1 MVRTVII
8 MGAAGMDFHTFNTVY
23 RNDPDYKVKA
33 FTATQIPNIEG
44 RTYPRELAGS
54 LYPDGIPTYPEE
66 MLPEL
71 IKKWSIDEVVLAYS
85 DLPHEEVM
93 HKASL
98 VQAAGA
104 DFKLIG
110 SEHVQ
115 IESYRPVISIC
126 AVRTGCGKSQTT
138 RRVVK
143 LLREKNYRIVVIR
156 HPMPYGDLVKQTVQR
171 FATYE
176 DLDRHE
182 CTIEER
188 EEYEPHID
196 HGIVVYAGVDYKCIL
211 REAEKEADII
221 LWDGGNNDICFYKSD
236 LHIVVTDPHR
246 AGHELRYYPGET
258 NLRMADAVVINKIA
272 TAKPE
277 YVAEVRE
284 NIMRVNPEAIIVDA
298 ASPLSVDE
306 PDAIK
311 GKRVLVVEDGPT
323 VTHGGMAYGAGY
335 LAAKRFGAGE
345 IISPLPF
352 AIGSIK
358 ETLEKFPHL
367 KQVLP
372 AMGYGK
378 EQVNDLKET
387 LNKADCDVV
396 IAGTPIDLNRVVS
409 INKPIIR
416 VRYELE
422 EIGRPNLKDVLKDF
436 LNREQA

>member
-1 MVRTVII
+1 
-8 MGAAGMDFHTFNTVY
+8 
-23 RNDPDYKVKA
+23 
-33 FTATQIPNIEG
+33 
-44 RTYPRELAGS
+44 
-54 LYPDGIPTYPEE
+54 
-66 MLPEL
+66 
-71 IKKWSIDEVVLAYS
+71 
-85 DLPHEEVM
+85 
-93 HKASL
+93 
-98 VQAAGA
+98 
-104 DFKLIG
+104 
-110 SEHVQ
+110 
-115 IESYRPVISIC
+115 
-126 AVRTGCGKSQTT
+126 
-138 RRVVK
+138 
-143 LLREKNYRIVVIR
+143 
-156 HPMPYGDLVKQTVQR
+156 
-171 FATYE
+171 
-176 DLDRHE
+176 
-182 CTIEER
+182 EER

>member
-115 IESYRPVISIC
+115 IKSTRPVISIC

-188 EEYEPHID
+188 EEYEP
-196 HGIVVYAGVDYKCIL
+196 
-211 REAEKEADII
+211 
-221 LWDGGNNDICFYKSD
+221 
-236 LHIVVTDPHR
+236 
-246 AGHELRYYPGET
+246 
-258 NLRMADAVVINKIA
+258 
-272 TAKPE
+272 
-277 YVAEVRE
+277 
-284 NIMRVNPEAIIVDA
+284 
-298 ASPLSVDE
+298 
-306 PDAIK
+306 
-311 GKRVLVVEDGPT
+311 
-323 VTHGGMAYGAGY
+323 
-335 LAAKRFGAGE
+335 
-345 IISPLPF
+345 
-352 AIGSIK
+352 
-358 ETLEKFPHL
+358 
-367 KQVLP
+367 
-372 AMGYGK
+372 
-378 EQVNDLKET
+378 
-387 LNKADCDVV
+387 
-396 IAGTPIDLNRVVS
+396 
-409 INKPIIR
+409 
-416 VRYELE
+416 
-422 EIGRPNLKDVLKDF
+422 
-436 LNREQA
+436 

>member
-1 MVRTVII
+1 MAEIRVLPESLANRI
-8 MGAAGMDFHTFNTVY
+8 AAGEVVE
-23 RNDPDYKVKA
+23 RPASVVKELVENSLDA
-33 FTATQIPNIEG
+33 EAT
-44 RTYPRELAGS
+44 RV
-54 LYPDGIPTYPEE
+54 
-66 MLPEL
+66 
-71 IKKWSIDEVVLAYS
+71 EVVLR
-85 DLPHEEVM
+85 DGGKQLIEVRDDGVGM
-93 HKASL
+93 
-98 VQAAGA
+98 
-104 DFKLIG
+104 
-110 SEHVQ
+110 
-115 IESYRPVISIC
+115 
-126 AVRTGCGKSQTT
+126 SQED
-138 RRVVK
+138 VV
-143 LLREKNYRIVVIR
+143 LA
-156 HPMPYGDLVKQTVQR
+156 VQR

-335 LAAKRFGAGE
+335 LAAKRFSAGE

-367 KQVLP
+367 KQILP

-378 EQVNDLKET
+378 EQVKDLEET
-387 LNKADCDVV
+387 LNKADCDVIV
-396 IAGTPIDLNRVVS
+396 AGTPIDLNRVVS

-416 VRYELE
+416 VRYELD
-422 EIGRPNLKDVLKDF
+422 EIGRPDLKDVLKDF